1 MDFINEVVSI
11 MVVEG
16 RSVLDYVLDLVGKD
30 FDFCFNV

>member
-30 FDFCFNV
+30 FDFRFNV